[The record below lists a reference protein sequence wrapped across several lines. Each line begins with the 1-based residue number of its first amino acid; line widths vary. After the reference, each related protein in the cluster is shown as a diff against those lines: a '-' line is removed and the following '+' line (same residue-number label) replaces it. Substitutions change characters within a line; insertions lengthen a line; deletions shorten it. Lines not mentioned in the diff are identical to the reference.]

1 MSPDIVA
8 YCPNPKCRM
17 PIDSE
22 YPYSICKK
30 CGEYFPEDLQLKLPN
45 WQKARAEAEAKKGKP
60 PSLTGALVFV
70 GILMGGFIGFILRPS
85 VPMVGQLDFMTVIT
99 RGANLQGLDQLLIS
113 VAETSFNYLF
123 VGSIIG
129 GAGGFGLSYLLSSKK
144 EQASMPMNKEK
155 TESIN
160 NRQDIAAH
168 LKSLAELRND
178 GILTEE
184 EFQTKKKELLN
195 RI

>member
-1 MSPDIVA
+1 MSTNIVA
-8 YCPNPKCRM
+8 YCPNPKCKM

-30 CGEYFPEDLQLKLPN
+30 CGEYFPEDLQVKLPN
-45 WQKARAEAEAKKGKP
+45 WQKARAEADAKKGKP
-60 PSLTGALVFV
+60 PSPTVMLVFA
-70 GILMGGFIGFILRPS
+70 GILIGSFIGFLLRPS

-123 VGSIIG
+123 VGTIIG
-129 GAGGFGLSYLLSSKK
+129 GAIGFGLGYLLSNRK
-144 EQASMPMNKEK
+144 EQASVPMSKELTDPTGNKQ
-155 TESIN
+155 N
-160 NRQDIAAH
+160 IAVH

-184 EFQTKKKELLN
+184 EFQAKKKELLD